1 MNHFLKTSVQQS
13 SRRLLLRILK
23 YYTIQLKENERNF
36 SLMYVWII
44 YKLKS

>member
-1 MNHFLKTSVQQS
+1 MNHFLKTSVQRS

-23 YYTIQLKENERNF
+23 YYTMQPKENERNF
-36 SLMYVWII
+36 RLMYVWII